1 MHTKTNRRCLTSLVA
16 ILQLMMSVL
25 WVLPASSVHAQ
36 GIDSE
41 PPTIEFEAIDQGF
54 IEDSQVFTA
63 TVSDDTE
70 VQTVTLYYR
79 FDSEELYKSRRMEML
94 GSAGIYTA
102 TIGTDLAP
110 EGTTAIQYYLE
121 ALDGVSNRTLQ
132 GFAFDPIERELID
145 VPVPVP
151 VAVAEPVAAPVQ
163 VGGISTGRKILYGVL
178 GLVVVGAIAAASSS
192 SGGGGDSQPG
202 VPITI
207 NVQELP

>member
-1 MHTKTNRRCLTSLVA
+1 MHTKTNRRCITSLVA
-16 ILQLMMSVL
+16 ILQLVMSVL
-25 WVLPASSVHAQ
+25 WVLPVSSVQAQ

-41 PPTIEFEAIDQGF
+41 PPIIEFEAVDQGF

-70 VQTVTLYYR
+70 VQVVTLYYR
-79 FDSEELYKSRRMEML
+79 FNSEELYKNRRMEML
-94 GSAGIYTA
+94 GSSGIYTT

-121 ALDGVSNRTLQ
+121 ALDGASNRTLQ
-132 GFAFDPIERELID
+132 GFAFDPIERELIE
-145 VPVPVP
+145 VP
-151 VAVAEPVAAPVQ
+151 VAVAVAEPAAAPARV
-163 VGGISTGRKILYGVL
+163 GISTGRKILYGVL
-178 GLVVVGAIAAASSS
+178 GVIVVGAIASASS